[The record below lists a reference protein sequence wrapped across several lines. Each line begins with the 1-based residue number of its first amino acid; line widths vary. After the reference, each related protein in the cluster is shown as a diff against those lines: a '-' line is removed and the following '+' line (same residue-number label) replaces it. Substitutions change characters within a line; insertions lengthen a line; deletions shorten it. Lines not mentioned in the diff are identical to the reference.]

1 MAGIDD
7 RPRKVVYFGFTLS
20 GWLGRDISG
29 LLLVSPTTQVRSSS
43 LLRMSSYSFM
53 LQGLFSCLNE
63 VIFLVIFLNLILT
76 QVCVYLYNAQ
86 VAWSG
91 LLLVSPKLSC
101 WPPKPQ
107 DCCNSWPVLHDE
119 QSGPALS

>member
-1 MAGIDD
+1 VAGIDD

-43 LLRMSSYSFM
+43 LLRMFSYSFM

-76 QVCVYLYNAQ
+76 QVCEYLYYAQ
-86 VAWSG
+86 MAWSG
-91 LLLVSPKLSC
+91 LLLVSPNFHPTTPSYANAVFITLQHNMHH
-101 WPPKPQ
+101 P
-107 DCCNSWPVLHDE
+107 
-119 QSGPALS
+119 

>member
-43 LLRMSSYSFM
+43 LLRMFSYSFM

-76 QVCVYLYNAQ
+76 QVWNQ
-86 VAWSG
+86 I
-91 LLLVSPKLSC
+91 KL
-101 WPPKPQ
+101 P
-107 DCCNSWPVLHDE
+107 
-119 QSGPALS
+119 